1 MRTKNERLYCKS
13 FPPRSRNALRLAAA
27 AANLGLSETYVVH
40 KSISHHTDV
49 YPQIAKRQMATN
61 LGNFHTL
68 IDSLLVS

>member
-49 YPQIAKRQMATN
+49 NPQIAKR
-61 LGNFHTL
+61 H
-68 IDSLLVS
+68 